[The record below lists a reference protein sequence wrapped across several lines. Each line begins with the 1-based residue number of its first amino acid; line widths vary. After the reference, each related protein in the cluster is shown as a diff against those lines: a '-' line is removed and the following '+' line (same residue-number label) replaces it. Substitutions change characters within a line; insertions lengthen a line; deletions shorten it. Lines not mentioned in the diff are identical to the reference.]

1 MNYTTDVVIQRGLNY
16 MALYCKYVTFWGAC
30 SYLPYKLAPLV
41 LPSILLLNA
50 LKKPLTSPTLHPCRI
65 LLSKVEMLSS

>member
-30 SYLPYKLAPLV
+30 PYLPYKLVSLV

-50 LKKPLTSPTLHPCRI
+50 LKKP
-65 LLSKVEMLSS
+65 